1 MTAPVHHPESDAAL
15 PESLK
20 NGPTVASHA
29 ERVLIVDDVPD
40 NLALLHDALDE
51 SGYTVLVA
59 TSGEAALRIAAE
71 LPPDVVVLDAMM
83 PGIDGFEVAR
93 RLKAD
98 PATAAAPI
106 IFMTGLTE
114 TAHIEAAFAAGGVDY
129 VTKPIR
135 PREVLARIAAHL
147 RSARAQRQARNAL
160 DAFGHA
166 SMAVHEADGRCVWQT
181 ALARALMADYFIGGH
196 FERGR
201 LPPELMLWLHREVLR
216 RRSGAE
222 PAGLTV
228 LPQLRADAPPPTA
241 TAAVTRGAKRLS
253 FTLHAVDPDAL
264 GKGQWLIV
272 MREADDAALMDA
284 LIFNFK
290 LTAREAEVLYW
301 VVKGKTNL
309 DIGDILGSSPRTV
322 QKHLEHVFE
331 KLGVETR
338 TAAAAMAMGKVRG
351 LEAGR

>member
-1 MTAPVHHPESDAAL
+1 MNTGPDEQDLEFENAPLAGGPQAA
-15 PESLK
+15 
-20 NGPTVASHA
+20 AHA

-51 SGYTVLVA
+51 AGYTVLVA
-59 TSGEAALRIAAE
+59 FSGEAALASAAAE
-71 LPPDVVVLDAMM
+71 PPDVVVLDAMM
-83 PGIDGFEVAR
+83 PVIDGFEVAR

-98 PATAAAPI
+98 PATASIPI

-114 TAHIEAAFAAGGVDY
+114 TEHVEAAFAAGGIDY

-147 RSARAQRQARNAL
+147 RGARAQRQARNAL

-166 SMAVHEADGRCVWQT
+166 SLAVREHDGRCVWQT
-181 ALARALMADYFIGGH
+181 SLARSLMAEYFAGGH

-201 LPPELMLWLHREVLR
+201 LPPEVMLWLHREALR
-216 RRSGAE
+216 RRAGAE

-228 LPQLRADAPPPTA
+228 LPHPGSDAPLDSA
-241 TAAVTRGAKRLS
+241 KGRGAKRLS

-264 GKGQWLIV
+264 GEGQWLIV
-272 MREADDAALMDA
+272 MREADDAALLDA
-284 LIFNFK
+284 LISGFK

-301 VVKGKTNL
+301 VVKGKTNV

-338 TAAAAMAMGKVRG
+338 TSAAALALSRVRG
-351 LEAGR
+351 LDGGR

>member
-1 MTAPVHHPESDAAL
+1 MTEDDKDLL
-15 PESLK
+15 P
-20 NGPTVASHA
+20 NPPVASHA

-40 NLALLHDALDE
+40 NLALLHDSLDE
-51 SGYTVLVA
+51 AGYTVLVA
-59 TSGEAALRIAAE
+59 FDGQAALESAAQ
-71 LPPDVVVLDAMM
+71 LPPDVVVLDAVM
-83 PGIDGFEVAR
+83 PGLDGFEVAR

-98 PATAAAPI
+98 PRTAAAPI
-106 IFMTGLTE
+106 IFMTGLSDTE
-114 TAHIEAAFAAGGVDY
+114 HVEAAFAAGGVDY

-166 SMAVHEADGRCVWQT
+166 SLAVHEQDGRCVWQT
-181 ALARALMADYFIGGH
+181 ALARQLMAEYFSGGH

-201 LPPELMLWLHREVLR
+201 LPPEVLLWLHREALR
-216 RRSGAE
+216 RRAGAE

-228 LPQLRADAPPPTA
+228 LPQLAKDARQDAPVSAPGS
-241 TAAVTRGAKRLS
+241 RGAKRLS

-264 GKGQWLIV
+264 GEGQWLIV
-272 MREADDAALMDA
+272 MREADDAALLDG
-284 LIFNFK
+284 LIHGFK

-301 VVKGKTNL
+301 VVKGKTNQ

-338 TAAAAMAMGKVRG
+338 TAAAALAMSRVRG
-351 LEAGR
+351 LDAGR